1 LKDIAGESKVIL
13 NVCQLILQY
22 APTTLPVLITG
33 PTGSGKEVVAR
44 VLHACSLLKD
54 KSFFWVNCA
63 AIPEDLIESEL
74 FGHEKGAFTGAH
86 IQRKGKFELANGTT
100 LFLDE
105 VGDLSKAAQA
115 KILRAIQEGE
125 ICRLGGTKPIKV
137 DVRFIAA
144 TNKNL
149 AEAIRNGDFRDDL
162 YDRLNGGEITLKPL
176 EERLEDLQPL
186 VDHFI
191 KKHELAREQAP
202 YSSYD
207 IFCWIRDY
215 YLQAD
220 DGDQEDCEAPLTV
233 EEIISRATQRFDP
246 DSRPEHHFQA
256 RKNVRTLEMA
266 VQRAAARGT
275 LHRYGNY
282 AFIDVLE
289 DVLEDNNVTAYGPR
303 SYSHDELQQSDW
315 GIAKALTRLQQ
326 DAGRLMGIHDKKNV
340 SKTLKRLGLSKKQR
354 KG

>member
-1 LKDIAGESKVIL
+1 LTEIAGESQCILKVYK
-13 NVCQLILQY
+13 LIIQY
-22 APTTLPVLITG
+22 AQTTVPVLVTG
-33 PTGSGKEVVAR
+33 PTGSGKEVVGRA
-44 VLHACSLLKD
+44 LHACSLRKD
-54 KSFFWVNCA
+54 KSFVGVNCA
-63 AIPEDLIESEL
+63 AIPKGLLESEL
-74 FGHEKGAFTGAH
+74 FGHERWAFTGAH
-86 IQRKGKFELANGTT
+86 IQRKGKFEQANGGM

-125 ICRLGGTKPIKV
+125 IWRVGGTKPIKV
-137 DVRFIAA
+137 GVRFIAA

-149 AEAIRNGDFRDDL
+149 AEAIRNGGFREDL

-207 IFCWIRDY
+207 IFCWIKDY

-220 DGDQEDCEAPLTV
+220 DGDEEDCEVRLTF
-233 EEIISRATQRFDP
+233 EEMISRTMQLYDP

-256 RKNVRTLEMA
+256 RKNVRRLEMA
-266 VQRAAARGT
+266 VQLAAARGT
-275 LHRYGNY
+275 LRRYGSY

-289 DVLEDNNVTAYGPR
+289 DNNVTTYGPR
-303 SYSHDELQQSDW
+303 YYSNDELQQSDW
-315 GIAKALTRLQQ
+315 VIAQALTRFQQ
-326 DAGRLMGIHDKKNV
+326 DAGHLMGIHDPKNV